1 MLLAATVRQQDHC
14 HNTNITCNSSL
25 RCENSRLGFCCSIFV
40 ASVVDVV
47 VVGVVVVG
55 VVVVVVVVVVFIVVV
70 VVVVVVV
77 LLPMSCCKNFA
88 PPDKRFCDEEGKKMK
103 GLRDFS

>member
-1 MLLAATVRQQDHC
+1 MQRLAATVWQQDHC

-25 RCENSRLGFCCSIFV
+25 RCENRRLGFCCSIFV

-47 VVGVVVVG
+47 VVVVVAVA
-55 VVVVVVVVVVFIVVV
+55 VVVVVVVVA
-70 VVVVVVV
+70 VVVV